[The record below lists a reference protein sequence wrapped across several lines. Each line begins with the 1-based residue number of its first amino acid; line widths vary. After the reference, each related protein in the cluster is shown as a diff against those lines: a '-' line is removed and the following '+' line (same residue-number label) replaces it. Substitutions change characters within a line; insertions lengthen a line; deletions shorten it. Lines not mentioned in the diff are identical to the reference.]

1 MMIGRQPLPLHHL
14 LNQPLRRPPQG
25 QKPPMLLLLHG
36 IGASEYDL
44 FALAE
49 YLDPRFLVISLQAPF
64 QLRPDSF
71 AWFEVQFSGQGPVI
85 RPEQAEASR
94 QKLISFIQE
103 APLAYGAD
111 ADRVYLMG
119 FSQGAIM
126 SLALTLTRPELLAGV
141 VAMSGRTLPEL
152 FEDQGPLAGHL
163 APPEKLRDFPLLV
176 VHGLWDRVLAVDY
189 GRATRDRFATL
200 PVDLDYHEFHMG
212 HTISDQSLDLINTW
226 LAARLDDANGK

>member
-1 MMIGRQPLPLHHL
+1 MMIGPQPLSLHHL
-14 LNQPLRRPPQG
+14 LNQPLRRPPRG

-71 AWFEVQFSGQGPVI
+71 AWFEVQFTGQGPVI

-94 QKLISFIQE
+94 QELISFIQE
-103 APLAYGAD
+103 APQAYQANPS
-111 ADRVYLMG
+111 RVYLMG

-126 SLALTLTRPELLAGV
+126 SLGLTLTRPELLAGV

-152 FEDQGPLAGHL
+152 FEDHGPLSGHL
-163 APPEKLRDFPLLV
+163 APTEKLRGFPLLV
-176 VHGLWDRVLAVDY
+176 VHGLWDRVLAIDY
-189 GRATRDRFATL
+189 GRATRDRFADL
-200 PVDLDYHEFHMG
+200 PVDLDYREFDMG
-212 HTISDQSLDLINTW
+212 HTISDESLETIKTW
-226 LAARLDDANGK
+226 LAAKLDSSPG